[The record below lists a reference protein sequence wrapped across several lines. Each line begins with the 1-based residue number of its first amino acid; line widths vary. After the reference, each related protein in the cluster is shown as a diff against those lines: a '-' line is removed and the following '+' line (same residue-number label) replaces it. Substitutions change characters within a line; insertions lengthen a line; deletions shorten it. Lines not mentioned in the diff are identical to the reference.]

1 MSYGT
6 LKARLSAILR
16 VTPPPPGAIKV
27 YRALLNQDGSD
38 GPPTAIVLQN
48 QLGGD
53 IVWTREEA
61 GVYIGTL
68 TGAFTYLKT
77 SIHLNTGASVN
88 GFQGAN
94 WNNVN
99 SIRVQSYTLT
109 SSIGPTYGDGK
120 LSPAGNAL
128 EIIVYP

>member
-1 MSYGT
+1 MSYGNIVA
-6 LKARLSAILR
+6 KISSKRR
-16 VTPPPPGAIKV
+16 PPATTGLPKV
-27 YRALLNQDGSD
+27 YRALLNQDGTD
-38 GPPTAIVLQN
+38 APPTTFVLEN

-53 IVWTREEA
+53 IIWTREQA

-68 TGAFTYLKT
+68 TGAFTYNKT
-77 SIHLNTGASVN
+77 SIHLNTGSSVN
-88 GFQGAN
+88 GFQGAS

-99 SIRVQSYTLT
+99 SIRVQSYILT
-109 SSIGPTYGDGK
+109 SSEGPTYSDGK